1 MRTMRTMRTMRSC
14 VLHLLFLLLLS
25 CKTSFSSFTVQDSSG
40 REMRQYN
47 EVEDDSFIG
56 LMGKRSSDLTA
67 ELPRRRDVSDVF
79 VGLFGRRDV
88 DSGESD
94 IAKGL
99 AAWRRERRGGVFS
112 NNRRL
117 RYRRPA

>member
-88 DSGESD
+88 DSG
-94 IAKGL
+94 L